1 MEANA
6 PQGIGSQGGERTI
19 TPEHAA
25 GVRREVGRVFAAVVV
40 VTFVEIAVSRAAVAR
55 NTVVGALVLLAM
67 LKAWLVGMFF
77 MHLRHETNVL
87 RRTVFWPL
95 LGFGLYGIGLVLDG
109 IWRALR

>member
-1 MEANA
+1 MEAHPPHDA
-6 PQGIGSQGGERTI
+6 GGERTI

-25 GVRREVGRVFAAVVV
+25 GVRREVGTVFAAVVV
-40 VTFVEIAVSRAAVAR
+40 VTLVEIAVSRLSISR
-55 NTVVGALVLLAM
+55 HTIMGALLLLAM

-77 MHLRHETNVL
+77 MHLRHETQVL